1 MKVFHALKCSIFVEC
16 LLQQSEETVG
26 RHGDIASNEE
36 ESFVPADRKRG
47 IYMTIDFSYFKF
59 LLIFKH
65 CCIIKI
71 MIFVLASMPTRTSS
85 SCDRKTSKTH
95 FLLC

>member
-1 MKVFHALKCSIFVEC
+1 MTLKKS
-16 LLQQSEETVG
+16 LLSQQTEKEVHDH
-26 RHGDIASNEE
+26 R
-36 ESFVPADRKRG
+36 F
-47 IYMTIDFSYFKF
+47 FLFKF

-85 SCDRKTSKTH
+85 SCDRKTSKT
-95 FLLC
+95 

>member
-26 RHGDIASNEE
+26 RHGDIEE

-47 IYMTIDFSYFKF
+47 T
-59 LLIFKH
+59 
-65 CCIIKI
+65 
-71 MIFVLASMPTRTSS
+71 
-85 SCDRKTSKTH
+85 
-95 FLLC
+95 